1 MRQVVSGLR
10 EGVAQELS
18 KVDIVHGCA
27 RLASTGPSVWI
38 GEEQYVAD
46 ELIIATGSVPSVL
59 PIPGAGLAMTSDDI
73 LALDTLPQSIAI
85 IGGGVIGMEF
95 ASILNAFGV
104 EVTVLEFC
112 KEILPPFD
120 RDVAKRLRSLLSRR
134 GIRIIVDARVTSIVK
149 ESDSGLRVDY
159 EAKGN
164 AQSLAVDAALMAVGR
179 KACLPLGTEE
189 AGIKVDNRGF
199 IMVGED
205 YRTSREHIYAIGDV
219 NGRCMLAHAASA
231 QGRYLLGEDVNM
243 RIIPSAL
250 FTTPEA
256 AMVGLTEEQCQ
267 SRGLH
272 YKVSRALYASNGK
285 ARLWEIRRALSNS
298 SASTTAEQSSAAT
311 SLARMQP
318 T

>member
-134 GIRIIVDARVTSIVK
+134 GIRIIVDARVTSIAK

-159 EAKGN
+159 EAKGK
-164 AQSLAVDAALMAVGR
+164 AQSLAVDAAHG
-179 KACLPLGTEE
+179 C
-189 AGIKVDNRGF
+189 
-199 IMVGED
+199 
-205 YRTSREHIYAIGDV
+205 RTQGLSSSGD
-219 NGRCMLAHAASA
+219 
-231 QGRYLLGEDVNM
+231 
-243 RIIPSAL
+243 
-250 FTTPEA
+250 
-256 AMVGLTEEQCQ
+256 
-267 SRGLH
+267 
-272 YKVSRALYASNGK
+272 
-285 ARLWEIRRALSNS
+285 
-298 SASTTAEQSSAAT
+298 
-311 SLARMQP
+311 
-318 T
+318 